1 MGNNG
6 SIITHYWPPQL
17 GDGSH
22 VSLPLLCKQTDH
34 GLTFRDGQLQRL
46 HGATITNW
54 LTLQVA
60 PSINC
65 CSHFFLIT
73 AKFRAKGC
81 TVDLYAWSRSSTVS
95 CLQKGTL
102 QVGKL
107 TLKRILF
114 SGCQCSLLSCMQK
127 WMYQAISNIERNA
140 ILIKER
146 CNIERN
152 AILIKERCYC
162 CIHLLEPD
170 LYTITEDSTDCLV
183 GDFGSSSHVVTFFFS
198 SHSIL
203 HMFSLHWMHYTS
215 HHHFCWSQFMDEF
228 LLCVGPRQDS
238 LRYVLL
244 LWKCCI
250 LSQTYAQHF
259 WLYLSSYQHGV

>member
-1 MGNNG
+1 MLHQGA
-6 SIITHYWPPQL
+6 PQL
-17 GDGSH
+17 
-22 VSLPLLCKQTDH
+22 VVCRK
-34 GLTFRDGQLQRL
+34 GLY
-46 HGATITNW
+46 
-54 LTLQVA
+54 
-60 PSINC
+60 
-65 CSHFFLIT
+65 
-73 AKFRAKGC
+73 KFEK
-81 TVDLYAWSRSSTVS
+81 D
-95 CLQKGTL
+95 
-102 QVGKL
+102 
-107 TLKRILF
+107 LF
-114 SGCQCSLLSCMQK
+114 SGCHALFYLILSWMQK
-127 WMYQAISNIERNA
+127 WMYHSISNIERNA
-140 ILIKER
+140 TSILM
-146 CNIERN
+146 
-152 AILIKERCYC
+152 KERCYC

-250 LSQTYAQHF
+250 LSQTYAQHS
-259 WLYLSSYQHGV
+259 WLHLSSYQHGV